1 MRGLL
6 FITLFVSSLPFVFKS
21 PFNGA
26 LLWYVFS
33 LGNFHTLIWGFFSDL
48 HYAYIIAFVTCLSWL
63 ISKEPKKLPLTP
75 LAVLTL
81 VFAVWI
87 TITSVAATAGQVA
100 AHQGFA
106 ESVWSMWSRVEK
118 VLFMCL
124 VGYALTTSRERVDQ
138 LIWVVVLSIGV
149 WGVKGAI
156 WELLH
161 AGSSR
166 LYGPNGTD
174 IGDNN
179 DFGLALIII
188 VPLLFYQWHRA
199 TNRHLRHALM
209 VMGFLVALAVLFTYS
224 RGALVGLSAM
234 GAVFWLRTRAKL
246 ATGLMIICFGLFAYS
261 FVPAEWFGR
270 METIQTYQQDS
281 SAESRIYFWKI
292 SLRVAEQYPLLGG
305 GFKVTHW
312 PMMVNPLLRGT
323 DLAELTEPKA
333 PHSIYF
339 EVLSEHSWLGLAL
352 YLMIAA
358 YSWRNCAWLVRHSR
372 DRPDYAWANILGRMG
387 HASLVAYWAGGAF
400 VSQAY
405 LDEYWCVIFLFDA
418 ARRVVAREIASRGG
432 AFVAAASTHLG
443 VPQLGIGTAAP
454 AKANL
459 GAPGYV
465 KSHS

>member
-6 FITLFVSSLPFVFKS
+6 FITLFVSSLWFVFKS

-33 LGNFHTLIWGFFSDL
+33 LGNFHTIVWGFFSDL
-48 HYAYIIAFVTCLSWL
+48 HYAYIIAFATCLSWL

-87 TITSVAATAGQVA
+87 TITSLIAARGPYP
-100 AHQGFA
+100 GFA
-106 ESVWSMWSRVEK
+106 AGVWSMWSRVEK

-124 VGYALTTSRERVDQ
+124 VGYALTKSREQVNQ

-166 LYGPNGTD
+166 LYGPDGTA

-179 DFGLALIII
+179 DFGLALIIML
-188 VPLLFYQWHRA
+188 PLLFYQWQVA
-199 TNRHLRHALM
+199 ANRHLRYGLM
-209 VMGFLVALAVLFTYS
+209 LMGFLVAMAVLFTYS
-224 RGALVGLSAM
+224 RGALVGLCAM
-234 GAVFWLRTRAKL
+234 GGVFWLRTRAKL
-246 ATGLMIICFGLFAYS
+246 AAGLLIVCFGLFAYS
-261 FVPAEWFGR
+261 FAPPQWFDR
-270 METIQTYQQDS
+270 METIQTYEEDS
-281 SAESRIYFWKI
+281 SAMSRITYWKI
-292 SLRVAEQYPLLGG
+292 SLRVAEQHPLAGG
-305 GFKVTHW
+305 GFKVTYW
-312 PMMVNPLLRGT
+312 PMVTNPMLRGT
-323 DLAELTEPKA
+323 DLPELIAPKA

-358 YSWRNCAWLVRHSR
+358 YSWRNCSWLIRQSNR
-372 DRPDYAWANILGRMG
+372 RPDYAWANLLGRTG
-387 HASLVAYWAGGAF
+387 QASLVAYWAGGAF

-405 LDEYWCVIFLFDA
+405 LDEYWCVIFVFDA
-418 ARRVVAREIASRGG
+418 ARRLVAREIARRSG
-432 AFVAAASTHLG
+432 AVATAPSTHPG
-443 VPQLGIGTAAP
+443 VPNVGTRTAAHT
-454 AKANL
+454 KADN
-459 GAPGYV
+459 GVRGYL
-465 KSHS
+465 KSQS

>member
-6 FITLFVSSLPFVFKS
+6 FFTLFVSSLPFVFKS

-33 LGNFHTLIWGFFSDL
+33 LGNFHTLTWGFFSDL
-48 HYAYIIAFVTCLSWL
+48 HYAYIIAFVTCLSWV
-63 ISKEPKKLPLTP
+63 ISNEPKKLPLTP

-87 TITSVAATAGQVA
+87 TITSLLN
-100 AHQGFA
+100 A
-106 ESVWSMWSRVEK
+106 EAEGYRAPGIWSMWDRVEK

-188 VPLLFYQWHRA
+188 VPLVFYQWHRA
-199 TNRHLRHALM
+199 TNRHLRHGLM

-224 RGALVGLSAM
+224 RGALIGLCAM
-234 GAVFWLRTRAKL
+234 GTIFWLRTRAKL

-261 FVPAEWFGR
+261 FAPAEWFGR

-292 SLRVAEQYPLLGG
+292 SLRVAEQYPVLGG
-305 GFKVTHW
+305 GFKVTYY
-312 PMMVNPLLRGT
+312 PQAVNPLLRGT

-339 EVLSEHSWLGLAL
+339 EVLSEHSWFGFAL

-372 DRPDYAWANILGRMG
+372 DRPDYAWANHLGRMG
-387 HASLVAYWAGGAF
+387 QASLVAYWTGGAF
-400 VSQAY
+400 VAQAY
-405 LDEYWCVIFLFDA
+405 LDEYWCIIFLFDA
-418 ARRVVAREIASRGG
+418 ARRLVAREIASRGG
-432 AFVAAASTHLG
+432 AFAAAASIHLG
-443 VPQLGIGTAAP
+443 APKLGIGTAAP
-454 AKANL
+454 AKADL
-459 GAPGYV
+459 GAPGYI
-465 KSHS
+465 KRHA

>member
-6 FITLFVSSLPFVFKS
+6 LFTLFVSSLWFVFKS

-33 LGNFHTLIWGFFSDL
+33 LGNFQTITWGFFSEIR
-48 HYAYIIAFVTCLSWL
+48 YAYIIAIVTCLSWV

-87 TITSVAATAGQVA
+87 TITSVAAVTAAGPASQSFVA
-100 AHQGFA
+100 D
-106 ESVWSMWSRVEK
+106 VWMMWSRVEK

-124 VGYALTTSRERVDQ
+124 VGYALTTTRERVNQ
-138 LIWVVVLSIGV
+138 MIWVVVLSIGV

-156 WELLH
+156 WELFH
-161 AGSSR
+161 GGSSR

-188 VPLLFYQWHRA
+188 VPLVFYQWQQA
-199 TNRHLRHALM
+199 TNRRLRHGLM
-209 VMGFLVALAVLFTYS
+209 AMGFLVSLAVLFTYS
-224 RGALVGLSAM
+224 RGALVGLCAM
-234 GAVFWLRTRAKL
+234 GAVFLLRTRAKL

-261 FVPAEWFGR
+261 FAPAEWFGR
-270 METIQTYQQDS
+270 METIQTYEQDS
-281 SAESRIYFWKI
+281 SAESRIYMWKI

-305 GFKVTHW
+305 GFKVTYS

-323 DLAELTEPKA
+323 DLAELPTSKA

-339 EVLSEHSWLGLAL
+339 EVLSEHSWLGLAFW
-352 YLMIAA
+352 LMIAA

-372 DRPDYAWANILGRMG
+372 DRPDYAWANNLGRMG
-387 HASLVAYWAGGAF
+387 QASLVAYLAGGAF

-405 LDEYWCVIFLFDA
+405 LDEYWCVIFVFDA
-418 ARRVVAREIASRGG
+418 ARRIIAREIASRGG
-432 AFVAAASTHLG
+432 AFAAAVLG
-443 VPQLGIGTAAP
+443 VPKLGISTAAP
-454 AKANL
+454 AKSDL
-459 GAPGYV
+459 GAAGYV
-465 KSHS
+465 RSHS

>member
-6 FITLFVSSLPFVFKS
+6 FFTLFVSSLPFVFKS

-33 LGNFHTLIWGFFSDL
+33 LGNFHTLTWGFFSDL

-87 TITSVAATAGQVA
+87 TITSLAAVTDAGAVPNF
-100 AHQGFA
+100 GDG
-106 ESVWSMWSRVEK
+106 VWSMWGRVEK

-149 WGVKGAI
+149 WGVKGTM
-156 WELLH
+156 WELFH

-188 VPLLFYQWHRA
+188 VPLLFYQWQRA
-199 TNRHLRHALM
+199 TNRHLRLGLM
-209 VMGFLVALAVLFTYS
+209 VMGFLVVSAVLFTYS
-224 RGALVGLSAM
+224 RGALVGLCAM
-234 GAVFWLRTRAKL
+234 GAVIWLRARAKL
-246 ATGLMIICFGLFAYS
+246 AAGLSIICVGLFAYG
-261 FVPAEWFGR
+261 FAPAEWFER
-270 METIQTYQQDS
+270 METIDTYQQDA
-281 SAESRIYFWKI
+281 SAMSRIYFWKV
-292 SLRVAEQYPLLGG
+292 SLRVAEQYPFLGG
-305 GFKVTHW
+305 GFKVTYW

-323 DLAELTEPKA
+323 SLPPLDAPKA

-358 YSWRNCAWLVRHSR
+358 YSWRNCAWLIRQSR
-372 DRPDYAWANILGRMG
+372 DRPDYAWANLLGRMG
-387 HASLVAYWAGGAF
+387 QASLVAYWTGGAF
-400 VSQAY
+400 VAQAY
-405 LDEYWCVIFLFDA
+405 LDEYWCVIFLFEA
-418 ARRVVAREIASRGG
+418 ARRVVAREMANPAG
-432 AFVAAASTHLG
+432 AVTTAASTRLG
-443 VPQLGIGTAAP
+443 VPQLGIGPAAP
-454 AKANL
+454 AKADL

>member
-6 FITLFVSSLPFVFKS
+6 FITLFVSSLWFVFKS

-26 LLWYVFS
+26 LLWYAFS
-33 LGNFHTLIWGFFSDL
+33 LGNFHTLVWGFFSDL

-63 ISKEPKKLPLTP
+63 ISKEPKKIPLTP
-75 LAVLTL
+75 LSVLTL

-87 TITSVAATAGQVA
+87 SITSVAALMAAPPDSQNFVA
-100 AHQGFA
+100 D
-106 ESVWSMWSRVEK
+106 VWYMWSRVEK

-124 VGYALTTSRERVDQ
+124 VGYALTKSREQVNQ

-149 WGVKGAI
+149 WGLKGTI
-156 WELLH
+156 WELFH
-161 AGSSR
+161 GGSSR
-166 LYGPNGTD
+166 LYGPAGTD

-188 VPLLFYQWHRA
+188 LPLLFYQWHQA
-199 TNRHLRHALM
+199 ANRHLRHGLM

-224 RGALVGLSAM
+224 RGALVGLCGM
-234 GAVFWLRTRAKL
+234 GTVFWLRSRAKL
-246 ATGLMIICFGLFAYS
+246 ATGLLIICVGLFAYG
-261 FVPAEWFGR
+261 FAPAAWFAR
-270 METIQTYQQDS
+270 METIQTYEQDS
-281 SAESRIYFWKI
+281 SAMSRIYFWKI
-292 SLRVAEQYPLLGG
+292 SLRVAEQYPFLGG
-305 GFKVTHW
+305 GFKVTYT

-358 YSWRNCAWLVRHSR
+358 YSWRNCAWLIRQSR

-387 HASLVAYWAGGAF
+387 QASLVAYCTGGAF

-405 LDEYWCVIFLFDA
+405 LDEYWCIIFLFDA
-418 ARRVVAREIASRGG
+418 ARRLVAREIASREG
-432 AFVAAASTHLG
+432 AVVTAASMHLG
-443 VPQLGIGTAAP
+443 VPKLGIGTAAP
-454 AKANL
+454 AKADL

-465 KSHS
+465 KTHS

>member
-6 FITLFVSSLPFVFKS
+6 FILAFVSSLPFVFKS

-33 LGNFHTLIWGFFSDL
+33 LGNFHTLVWGFFSDL
-48 HYAYIIAFVTCLSWL
+48 HYAYIIAFVTCFSWL
-63 ISKEPKKLPLTP
+63 ISREPKKLPLTP
-75 LAVLTL
+75 LVILTL

-87 TITSVAATAGQVA
+87 TMTSLVAAGAQEYRAGYIWYIW
-100 AHQGFA
+100 G
-106 ESVWSMWSRVEK
+106 RVEK

-161 AGSSR
+161 GGSSR
-166 LYGPNGTD
+166 LYGPDGTD

-188 VPLLFYQWHRA
+188 VPLLFYQWQRA
-199 TNRHLRHALM
+199 TNRYLRHGLM
-209 VMGFLVALAVLFTYS
+209 VMGFLVVTAVLFTYS
-224 RGALVGLSAM
+224 RGALVGLCAM
-234 GAVFWLRTRAKL
+234 GTVFWLRTRAKL
-246 ATGLMIICFGLFAYS
+246 AAGLLIICVGLFAYS
-261 FVPAEWFGR
+261 FAPAQWFDR
-270 METIQTYQQDS
+270 MSTIETYQRDG
-281 SAESRIYFWKI
+281 SAMSRIYFWKI
-292 SLRVAEQYPLLGG
+292 SLRIAEKYPFLGG
-305 GFKVTHW
+305 GFRVTYS
-312 PMMVNPLLRGT
+312 PIAVNPLLWGT
-323 DLAELTEPKA
+323 GLPELTEPKA

-358 YSWRNCAWLVRHSR
+358 CSWRNCAWLIRQSR
-372 DRPDYAWANILGRMG
+372 GRPDHAWANLLGRMG
-387 HASLVAYWAGGAF
+387 QASLVAYWAGGAF

-418 ARRVVAREIASRGG
+418 ARRLVAREIASPGG
-432 AFVAAASTHLG
+432 AFATPASTHLG
-443 VPQLGIGTAAP
+443 VPKLGIGTAAP
-454 AKANL
+454 AKADL
-459 GAPGYV
+459 GASGYI